1 MLITV
6 DSQTATRLLR
16 IYGLN
21 PPVQDER
28 FAVNGDAGISA
39 TIDGILDSENTRSI
53 RLKIAGRRIARV
65 CPVSLYEAESLINE
79 FHAENLLPPNVK
91 ADRTLV
97 QLITSC
103 SKLFVEAGI
112 DEFHLVFYLTPQG
125 YRSHAVYMLRPRRI
139 VAKRP
144 AARTPE
150 PAPLP
155 WRRETRPARRRRRS

>member
-16 IYGLN
+16 IYGIN
-21 PPVQDER
+21 PPVTDER
-28 FAVNGDAGISA
+28 FELNGEAGTSV
-39 TIDGILDSENTRSI
+39 TIDGVLDHDNHPSI
-53 RLKIAGRRIARV
+53 RLKIAGRRATRD
-65 CPVSLYEAESLINE
+65 CPVSAFEAESLVNE
-79 FHAENLLPPNVK
+79 FHAEQLLPDSK

-112 DEFHLVFYLTPQG
+112 NEFHLVLYLTPQG

-139 VAKRP
+139 VARRAPKIQ
-144 AARTPE
+144 E
-150 PAPLP
+150 PSPLP
-155 WRRETRPARRRRRS
+155 WRRETGSARRRRS